1 MSKLHTAAASGD
13 TTAVLRLISKG
24 ARPDSSHERGSMLR
38 REELLGVL
46 LVPTVEESL
55 QLRVLERILV
65 EHRAVSVS
73 QEVFGK
79 ADDVLVGDLR

>member
-1 MSKLHTAAASGD
+1 MHD
-13 TTAVLRLISKG
+13 
-24 ARPDSSHERGSMLR
+24 P
-38 REELLGVL
+38 
-46 LVPTVEESL
+46 LVSTLEESL

-79 ADDVLVGDLR
+79 ASNVLVGDLREGCPSTQSPHIEFR